1 VRFILTPTATI
12 QLIHKILALLLK
24 HNFFSGFTQNFIL
37 PSGNQ
42 TLFNLKNMFTNIK
55 GDILGGLTAGIVAL
69 PLALAFGVSSGLGP
83 SAGLYGAIFLSF
95 FAALFGGTPTQIS
108 GPTAPMTAVSMVVIA
123 TIISVHNG
131 SIEKALPYILAVFL
145 LSGIF
150 QIALGMLGVGKYIK
164 YIPYPVVSG
173 FMTAIG
179 VIILITQILP
189 VLGYEVKNDREF
201 VEQFKPLAEEHLLE
215 NILID
220 ESKEGLLV
228 LEDFQET
235 IKRAGEVNEA
245 TIYEEAENLA
255 KNDAS
260 GVIGTI
266 KSLPRA
272 LGKINWIEVLL
283 ALGTIIII
291 YGFKKITTAIPSTLV
306 ALVIVSSIAIGF
318 GIDYRSIQEIPQ
330 GFPRIEWTLFTD
342 FNFLGLIPYILTA
355 LTLSLL
361 GAIDSLL
368 TSVVADNLTKTRHL
382 PNKELIGQGIG
393 NSIAA
398 VFGGIPG
405 AGATIR
411 TVVNI
416 QSGGKTKLSGMVA
429 SVVLLIILLA
439 LSPMAS
445 KIPAAV
451 LAGILVTVGIGVMD
465 YKGLNALSKIPRT
478 EVVIMAVVLVLSV
491 FWNLVY
497 AVGIGLVMASLFFMK
512 KMGDLSTDDS
522 RVTTVAKEKMWDDE
536 KKLSPSFKEN
546 VFIKHLSGPLF
557 FGFATEF
564 VNISNQIPKSA
575 SILIIRMSKVPYIDQ
590 SGLFA
595 LEDVLMDLIQKD
607 IEVVFVGIQKQPK
620 YLMKTIGI
628 IGKLIPEEQVFT
640 DFSSCKKYVIDEH
653 KSITA

>member
-1 VRFILTPTATI
+1 M
-12 QLIHKILALLLK
+12 K
-24 HNFFSGFTQNFIL
+24 
-37 PSGNQ
+37 
-42 TLFNLKNMFTNIK
+42 NLFTNLR
-55 GDILGGLTAGIVAL
+55 GDLLGGLTAGIVAL

-131 SIEKALPYILAVFL
+131 SVEKALPYILAVFL
-145 LSGIF
+145 LSGLL
-150 QIALGMLGVGKYIK
+150 QILLGLAGIGKYIK

-189 VLGYEVKNDREF
+189 VIGYDVKKDSEYI
-201 VEQFKPLAEEHLLE
+201 EQFKPLAEEHILE
-215 NILID
+215 KILVE
-220 ESKEGLLV
+220 ESNEGLLV
-228 LEDFQET
+228 LEDFEET

-245 TIYEEAENLA
+245 SIYEEALNLA
-255 KNDAS
+255 KNSAS
-260 GVIGTI
+260 GVIGTL
-266 KSLPRA
+266 KTLPRA
-272 LGKINWIEVLL
+272 AGGINWIELIL
-283 ALGTIIII
+283 ALSTIVII
-291 YGFKKITTAIPSTLV
+291 YGFKRITTAIPSTLV
-306 ALVIVSSIAIGF
+306 ALMVVSLAAIGF
-318 GIDYRSIQEIPQ
+318 GIDYRSIQQIPE
-330 GFPRIEWTLFTD
+330 GFPVLQWTLFSE
-342 FNFLGLIPYILTA
+342 FSFLGVLPYVFTA
-355 LTLSLL
+355 LTLALL

-398 VFGGIPG
+398 LFGGIPG

-429 SVVLLIILLA
+429 AIVLLVILLI
-439 LSPMAS
+439 LSPLAS
-445 KIPAAV
+445 QIPAAV

-465 YKGLNALSKIPRT
+465 YKGLKALKKIPKT
-478 EVVIMAVVLVLSV
+478 EVAVMVVVLLLSV

-497 AVGIGLVMASLFFMK
+497 AVGVGLILASLFFMK
-512 KMGDLSTDDS
+512 KMGDLATQDT
-522 RVTTVAKEKMWDDE
+522 RVAAVSEEKAWKDE
-536 KKLSPSFKEN
+536 TKLSASFKEN
-546 VFIKHLSGPLF
+546 VFIKHISGPLF
-557 FGFATEF
+557 FGFTSDF
-564 VNISNQIPKSA
+564 VNISKQIPPSA
-575 SILIIRMSKVPYIDQ
+575 DVAIIRMDRVPYIDQ

-595 LEDVLMDLIQKD
+595 LEDVLLDLNQQNID
-607 IEVVFVGIQKQPK
+607 TLIVGVQSQPK

-628 IGKLIPEEQVFT
+628 IGKLIPEEQIFEN
-640 DFSSCKKYVIDEH
+640 FEECRNYVIE
-653 KSITA
+653 KNAEVTA